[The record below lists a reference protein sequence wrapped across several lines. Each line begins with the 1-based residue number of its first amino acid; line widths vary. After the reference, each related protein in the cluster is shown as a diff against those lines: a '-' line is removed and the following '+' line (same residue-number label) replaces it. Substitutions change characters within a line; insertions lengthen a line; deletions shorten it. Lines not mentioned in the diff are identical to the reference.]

1 MSDTSMRS
9 PLYFFVIAVVA
20 AIIIAWGALYWF
32 TQNPN
37 DQHVRPGD
45 THVKLTY
52 QGLARSYDLHVPP
65 QYDGK
70 TPLPLVF
77 AFHELGGDA
86 STFAKRMGINQKADA
101 EGFFVVYP
109 QGLNN
114 SWNAGSCCPPSSQQK
129 IDDAGF
135 INMLLVKLKKDLPV
149 NDSRVYAIG
158 VSNGGMLAYRL
169 ACDFPEDFA
178 AIASLAGTSVVEG
191 CNATRPVSVLEVHG
205 TGDEVIPYNNTT
217 RSESALPVR
226 PAVDAISYWAQ
237 HDRTVSVQR
246 QQVANNVT
254 ATTYS
259 GGSNGTEVVLYTVI
273 GGTHARLA
281 EITTIDL
288 VWRFLELHPRQSA

>member
-1 MSDTSMRS
+1 MRS
-9 PLYFFVIAVVA
+9 LQLLFVIGVVA
-20 AIIIAWGALYWF
+20 AVVIAWGAIFWF

-37 DQHVRPGD
+37 DRHMRTGD
-45 THVKLTY
+45 THVNLTY
-52 QGLARSYDLHVPP
+52 QGYERSYYLHVPP

-77 AFHELGGDA
+77 ALHQIGGDTA
-86 STFAKRMGINQKADA
+86 TFAKITGFNEKADA

-135 INMLLVKLKKDLPV
+135 INMLLVKLKSQLPV
-149 NDSRVYAIG
+149 NNSRVYATG

-178 AIASLAGTSVVEG
+178 AIASIAGTSVVEG

-205 TGDEVIPYNNTT
+205 TADEVVPYNNTT
-217 RSESALPVR
+217 HSESALPVP

-246 QQVANNVT
+246 QQGEGNLTV
-254 ATTYS
+254 TTYS
-259 GGSNGTEVVLYTVI
+259 GGSDGTEVVLYTRN
-273 GGTHARLA
+273 GGKHAWPT
-281 EITTIDL
+281 EIPTTDFI
-288 VWRFLELHPRQSA
+288 WRFFELHPRRSA